1 MKLLKLPHLYFTLTL
16 TGCLLLS
23 MPPAAQGFIT
33 EEHRL
38 GHQLNVMINKVH
50 RQHWVIGYRYGDKCT
65 PEERDNDAAL
75 TAAITK
81 ALQIWLQPLRDY
93 AQRPI
98 VNDFRYRLN
107 TDRHASDLAITFFC
121 KRDRLSAALMNVHL
135 SPLIHMNKGK
145 RVGLTFI
152 GILVHEMG
160 HAFGLADTYL
170 RKEDRGNPELDKGGR
185 DSTKGTQPASMMAV
199 SPPDVGNG
207 KWLGRDDKVGIV
219 WLYKRRY
226 EGLGLRDC
234 VFPDYELEEDP
245 LGCRPKYPLIFAVK
259 HARWQIAGLVLHDD
273 PGLDVNAR
281 DADGM
286 TALHH
291 AVLRKYKWFIQALM
305 QRDDINPS
313 LKNNDGQTPLQLATK
328 LGLDAIAALI
338 HPKAMAVDAKR
349 TLTTTWGALKTGK

>member
-1 MKLLKLPHLYFTLTL
+1 MRVLVYLLM
-16 TGCLLLS
+16 LS
-23 MPPAAQGFIT
+23 SVSCIVRKETSGKKFIT
-33 EEHRL
+33 EEHKL
-38 GHQLNVMINKVH
+38 GNQLNVMINKVH
-50 RQHWVIGYRYGDKCT
+50 RQHWVIGYRYGDACT

-98 VNDFRYRLN
+98 VKDFRYRLN

-121 KRDRLSAALMNVHL
+121 KRGASAAAALMNDHL
-135 SPLIHMNKGK
+135 SPLIHMYTGT

-170 RKEDRGNPELDKGGR
+170 RKEDGGNPELDKGGS
-185 DSTKGTQPASMMAV
+185 DLTKGTQPESMMAA
-199 SPPDVGNG
+199 SPPDIGTG
-207 KWLGRDDKVGIV
+207 EWLGRDDKVGIV

-259 HARWQIAGLVLHDD
+259 HAHWETAGLVLHDD

-291 AVLRKYKWFIQALM
+291 AVLRKYKWFIQELM
-305 QRDDINPS
+305 KRDDINPS
-313 LKNNDGQTPLQLATK
+313 LKNNDGQTPLQLATQ

-338 HPKAMAVDAKR
+338 HPKAMAVAPKGKQIQ
-349 TLTTTWGALKTGK
+349 TWGALKKR